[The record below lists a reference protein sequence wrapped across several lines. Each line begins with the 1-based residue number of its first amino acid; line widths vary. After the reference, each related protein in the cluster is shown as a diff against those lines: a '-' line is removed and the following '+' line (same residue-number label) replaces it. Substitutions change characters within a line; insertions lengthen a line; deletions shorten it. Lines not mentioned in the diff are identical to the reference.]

1 MIAFVP
7 LAFALVQAS
16 SSVSEG
22 LANVATEVGQL
33 RSQVATLAVQLRQ
46 RDERIEA
53 MKTDLHGLRDDV
65 LVLRR
70 RPVLT
75 PPVAGPFLSGP
86 PASSDAVG
94 VSKVAVF
101 APRVEAES
109 PRRHDVVTLRV
120 RRVEADSVKAVGDA
134 ELTQDAATIDLPLDQ
149 NGALYIVEWSTSE
162 GHSYNLVLR
171 DGTSGLPA
179 ASVQVKPLQSQG
191 RFIFVGY
198 RVE

>member
-1 MIAFVP
+1 MIASVP
-7 LAFALVQAS
+7 LALLLAQAP
-16 SSVSEG
+16 SSVTEG
-22 LANVATEVGQL
+22 LGNVAAEVSRL
-33 RSQVATLAVQLRQ
+33 RSEVAVLASQLRQ

-53 MKTDLHGLRDDV
+53 MKEDLRGVREDV
-65 LVLRR
+65 TALRR
-70 RPVLT
+70 RPAPS

-86 PASSDAVG
+86 PASSDSVG

-101 APRVEAES
+101 APRLEAES
-109 PRRHDVVTLRV
+109 QRRHDVVTLRL
-120 RRVEADSVKAVGDA
+120 RRVEADGLRALPDV
-134 ELTQDAATIDLPLDQ
+134 ELSQDATTIDLPLDE

-179 ASVQVKPLQSQG
+179 ATVQVKPLQSQG